1 MARRP
6 YVLLSVAMSIDGHI
20 DDASSARLRLSGP
33 EDLDRVDA
41 ERAAADAILAGA
53 GTLRADNP
61 GLLVKDERRRAERV
75 AAGRPEF
82 PVKVTLTAT
91 GNLDSRLDLWHQG
104 GAKVVYTTAAGA
116 ERLGGRLAG
125 LAEVVALGSGS
136 VELGAVLDDLGGRGV
151 RRLLVEG
158 GTGIHTAFLSGG
170 LADELHLAIAP
181 IIVGDA
187 RAPRF
192 LGPAVYPEG
201 RMRLAEARPV
211 GDVVLLRYL
220 LR

>member
-1 MARRP
+1 MPGRP

-20 DDASSARLRLSGP
+20 DDASPSRLRLSGP
-33 EDLDRVDA
+33 EDFDRVDE
-41 ERAAADAILAGA
+41 ERASSDAILAGA

-61 GLLVKDERRRAERV
+61 TLLVKDRRRRAARV

-91 GNLDSRLDLWHQG
+91 GNLDSRLDFWHRG
-104 GAKVVYTTAAGA
+104 GAKLVYTTEAGV
-116 ERLGGRLAG
+116 ERLGDRLAG
-125 LAEVVALGSGS
+125 LAEVVALGSGW
-136 VELGAVLDDLGGRGV
+136 VELGAVLDDLGARGV
-151 RRLLVEG
+151 GRLLVEG
-158 GTGIHTAFLSGG
+158 GTAIHTAFLSQG
-170 LADELHLAIAP
+170 LADELHLAVAP

-192 LGPAVYPEG
+192 LGPAAYPEG
-201 RMRLAEARPV
+201 RLRLAEARAV

-220 LR
+220 LT